1 VSQKNVPGH
10 LMYFRKINKF
20 TMKEKAQWWNKSST
34 LSFLPLQS
42 ETSAFKNKE
51 DNLQIHYTLI

>member
-1 VSQKNVPGH
+1 
-10 LMYFRKINKF
+10 
-20 TMKEKAQWWNKSST
+20 MKEKAQWWNKSST